1 MGVLGVRLE
10 LTLAFLLREWLLP
23 IERPEL
29 VARVFLWKAWA
40 VPGFASPCWRGEWSR
55 SLRTASVRYS
65 YSVVCSPLRGRASGY
80 LLVIATRA
88 SDSKWS
94 G

>member
-1 MGVLGVRLE
+1 MRSPLQWELRTGRVGLVLGVRLE
-10 LTLAFLLREWLLP
+10 LTLTFLLREWLLP

-55 SLRTASVRYS
+55 SST
-65 YSVVCSPLRGRASGY
+65 
-80 LLVIATRA
+80 
-88 SDSKWS
+88 
-94 G
+94 